1 MACQGEESGGSWGS
15 LGSEGFQSD
24 VSVLDVYNRAQYID
38 DSTCLDFIGRDLTR
52 AEQYGLVLLISLPLF
67 ILASAGSTVFW
78 IIGVYAMH

>member
-1 MACQGEESGGSWGS
+1 MACQGEESGGSCGS

-24 VSVLDVYNRAQYID
+24 VSVLDVYNRAQYIED
-38 DSTCLDFIGRDLTR
+38 LTCLDFIGRDLTR
-52 AEQYGLVLLISLPLF
+52 TEQYGLVLLISLPLF